1 MEVKTRRVPREIVDR
16 LDRDAKKLG
25 ISREEIIRKILNTYA
40 EEKELIESPL
50 SSLLK
55 EQKDLLH
62 EVRFLMMS
70 IINKLEI

>member
-1 MEVKTRRVPREIVDR
+1 MEVKTRRIPREIVDR
-16 LDRDAKKLG
+16 LDSDAKKMG
-25 ISREEIIRKILNTYA
+25 ISREEIIRRILNSYV
-40 EEKELIESPL
+40 EGKELIESPL